1 MSSQEGLIAFILI
14 ITEIGREHELVERI
28 RELASEVGVEA
39 EAYVVY
45 GEYDIAVKAI
55 TDNPRKLDKFV
66 TSLRSL
72 PGILRTLTLISAS
85 S

>member
-1 MSSQEGLIAFILI
+1 MSEEQSFVAFILV
-14 ITEIGREHELVERI
+14 ITEIGREYELVERI
-28 RELASEVGVEA
+28 RELASEMGVEA

-45 GEYDIAVKAI
+45 GEYDIAVKAV

>member
-1 MSSQEGLIAFILI
+1 MSEQQSFVAFILV

-28 RELASEVGVEA
+28 RELASEIGVEA

-45 GEYDIAVKAI
+45 GEYDIAVKAV

-66 TSLRSL
+66 TSLRTL
-72 PGILRTLTLISAS
+72 PGILRTLTLISTS